1 MVYYFH
7 FKEQSH
13 ALLHIKLGLLEGSQ
27 FIWVI
32 SLSEKMSRSALL
44 FVQKQKMDFA
54 MLKII
59 FDKMCL
65 KIIMDI

>member
-32 SLSEKMSRSALL
+32 SLSEKKDGM
-44 FVQKQKMDFA
+44 
-54 MLKII
+54 
-59 FDKMCL
+59 
-65 KIIMDI
+65 